1 MIKTPPYLTA
11 RPEVT
16 TTKLQTGGPDSDFL
30 ILASDGLWNLISSED
45 AVLCV
50 QSWIEAERKGLLKR
64 NNERTIVEYV
74 RAEVKKGRKLDQGLY
89 HKEGEGLRWA
99 VKPEYFVENCATHL
113 IRNALG
119 GNRRSLFYGILN
131 VGPSRSREV
140 RDDISVQVVFFG
152 DAY

>member
-1 MIKTPPYLTA
+1 M
-11 RPEVT
+11 
-16 TTKLQTGGPDSDFL
+16 
-30 ILASDGLWNLISSED
+30 
-45 AVLCV
+45 
-50 QSWIEAERKGLLKR
+50 LKR

-74 RAEVKKGRKLDQGLY
+74 RAEVKKGRKLDQDLY
-89 HKEGEGLRWA
+89 HKEGEGLRWV
-99 VKPEYFVENCATHL
+99 VKPEYFVAEDENCATHL

-131 VGPSRSREV
+131 VGPPRSREV